1 MISAKYFD
9 GLKAQI
15 QEVKLSINNQHIVVS
30 GDDVD
35 KCYGVGNYKI
45 AEVFA
50 GAPCYISFS
59 DDAHCEIGGE
69 EEKKKF
75 LSLLNYQTSWIEKI
89 QNLWIGALISIV
101 IMIAILFSMYQWGVP
116 KAANYFAMQVP
127 VDIEKRIGLEITVL
141 MDEHFFKPSKLSDA
155 QIKQAEEIFKKIKPE
170 NTRLQMHIELR
181 YSDAF
186 GANAVAL
193 PGGTIVVTDQLI
205 QLILGKDHQDIDG
218 DYANEL
224 AGILAHEMGHVEHR
238 HSMQSLMRGSLV
250 TVLVGSLMGDFSSFV
265 ALAPVTLLRSE
276 FSREMETEADLFAI
290 QLLKTKNISTMHLAI
305 VMSKFKGMEK
315 RINLPSWM
323 RTASEYTSS
332 HPPTD
337 ERIERFKKSSK

>member
-170 NTRLQMHIELR
+170 STRLQMHIELR

-265 ALAPVTLLRSE
+265 ALAPITLLRSE

-290 QLLKTKNISTMHLAI
+290 QLLKTKI
-305 VMSKFKGMEK
+305 F
-315 RINLPSWM
+315 
-323 RTASEYTSS
+323 
-332 HPPTD
+332 PPC
-337 ERIERFKKSSK
+337 I